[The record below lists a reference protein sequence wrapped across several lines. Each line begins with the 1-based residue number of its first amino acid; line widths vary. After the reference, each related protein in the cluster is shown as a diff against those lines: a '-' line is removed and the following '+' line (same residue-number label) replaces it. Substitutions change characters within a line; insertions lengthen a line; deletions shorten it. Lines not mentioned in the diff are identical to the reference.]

1 VISAIGQADFTSAMR
16 SAYGAKENGI
26 GQHPATIIVDV
37 ANVMGSRPD
46 GWWRD
51 RAGAAVRLHADIAA
65 LAAKSAA
72 LAASGHPILPDE
84 PDPPRFVMVL
94 EGAARAAAARIR
106 ADDGQTRADDNRT
119 RADDGQTR
127 ADDNRTRADDNRTRA
142 EDNRT
147 RAGDGQTRADD
158 NRTRADDGP
167 VRVVQADGSGDDAI
181 VALAREL
188 PGRRFVVTA
197 DRELQRRCV
206 AAGAAILRPGWLL
219 GLVHE
224 ALSGRP
230 ARSTGRP
237 HSPSRPRR
245 ARRRSEHRSRQ

>member
-1 VISAIGQADFTSAMR
+1 M
-16 SAYGAKENGI
+16 
-26 GQHPATIIVDV
+26 
-37 ANVMGSRPD
+37 MGSRPD

-127 ADDNRTRADDNRTRA
+127 ADDNRTRADDGQTRA
-142 EDNRT
+142 D
-147 RAGDGQTRADD
+147 DGQTRADD
-158 NRTRADDGP
+158 GQTRADDGRTRADDGRTRADDGP

-219 GLVHE
+219 GLVRE
-224 ALSGRP
+224 PLSGRP

>member
-1 VISAIGQADFTSAMR
+1 MR

-106 ADDGQTRADDNRT
+106 ADDGQTRADD
-119 RADDGQTR
+119 GQTPA
-127 ADDNRTRADDNRTRA
+127 AD
-142 EDNRT
+142 
-147 RAGDGQTRADD
+147 GPV
-158 NRTRADDGP
+158 RADDGP

-219 GLVHE
+219 GLVRE
-224 ALSGRP
+224 PLSGRP